1 MTWTGIF
8 FVVLIF
14 RKRRGVTAVSI
25 GKVRKEGKKERQE
38 IERERERKTYG
49 ERWSE
54 MLS

>member
-14 RKRRGVTAVSI
+14 RRGVTAVSI